1 MHKRQPQKEIPF
13 YEKRVERSTKYKNV
27 QGILDTG
34 LTVHKVK
41 TITSAEYVKR
51 RSEIFFRLTRRQ
63 LHALYDEY
71 EQEEHESIRDAA
83 AEHVSNSS
91 SSSSGGGGG
100 GGGNGNSP
108 QRGGYRDN
116 IMGSPKIVT
125 YDESAQA
132 ANTKPYLIY
141 DVREPEEYRACHL
154 WQARSFPYTHMRRD
168 QVPCT
173 EFYAFRNKPE
183 TLIIVYCDDERVS
196 RDAAKLFV
204 DRGTDNI
211 FLLSGGL
218 GEFALEYPEFVE
230 GVLPAHLAPA
240 RRTGGGGGGGGGSG
254 LTRSS
259 LARIAEE
266 EVLSPSENA
275 PFLTS
280 PAPKKFPSRHPASG
294 RSSRLS
300 ERSFGDRDGLPRAP
314 KPRDDVSD
322 SGHSIRTTSSVAE
335 SVISRAMSRKGRF

>member
-1 MHKRQPQKEIPF
+1 MKPVDF
-13 YEKRVERSTKYKNV
+13 YDRKVERSTKYSHV
-27 QGILDTG
+27 EATLDTG

-51 RSEIFFRLTRRQ
+51 RTEIFFRLTRRQ

-71 EQEEHESIRDAA
+71 EQEEHESIREAA
-83 AEHVSNSS
+83 AEHKGSS

-100 GGGNGNSP
+100 SP
-108 QRGGYRDN
+108 QRGGYKDS
-116 IMGSPKIVT
+116 IVGSPKIVT

-132 ANTKPYLIY
+132 SNTKPYLIL
-141 DVREPEEYRACHL
+141 DVRDPEEYRACHL
-154 WQARSFPYTHMRRD
+154 WQARSFPYSHLRRD
-168 QVPCT
+168 QVPCP
-173 EFYAFRNKPE
+173 EYFSFRNKPE
-183 TLIIVYCDDERVS
+183 TLIVVYCDDERVS

-218 GEFALEYPEFVE
+218 GEFALEYPSYVE
-230 GVLPAHLAPA
+230 GALPAHLEPKRASG
-240 RRTGGGGGGGGGSG
+240 RGSG

-266 EVLSPSENA
+266 EALSPSDSA

-280 PAPKKFPSRHPASG
+280 PVPKKLPSRYPASG

-300 ERSFGDRDGLPRAP
+300 ERSFGDRDREGLPRAP

-322 SGHSIRTTSSVAE
+322 SGHSIRSTSSVAE
-335 SVISRAMSRKGRF
+335 SVISRAMSRKGKF